1 MRIKKFGCQSE
12 NAKLNVRAQRF
23 GVTASGG
30 AVKDVKKMSERAQRF
45 GTTAASTPTSAKTA
59 AVSSEVLDK
68 RAKRFG
74 AENAATNE
82 ATASTTVIHFL

>member
-1 MRIKKFGCQSE
+1 M
-12 NAKLNVRAQRF
+12 RAQRF

-30 AVKDVKKMSERAQRF
+30 AVKDEKKMSERAQRF
-45 GTTAASTPTSAKTA
+45 GTAAVDTPTSVKTA

-74 AENAATNE
+74 AESAATNE
-82 ATASTTVIHFL
+82 APASTTV